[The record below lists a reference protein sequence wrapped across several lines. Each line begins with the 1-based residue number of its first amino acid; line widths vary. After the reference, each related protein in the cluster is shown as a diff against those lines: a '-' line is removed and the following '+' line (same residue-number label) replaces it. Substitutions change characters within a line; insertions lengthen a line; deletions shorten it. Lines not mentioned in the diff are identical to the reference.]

1 MIKKL
6 FLNLSKQY
14 DVFSATEVVIQD
26 NTIIIRGTDEN
37 ESQKEAVI
45 SKQDLI
51 NDIIQYGTADF

>member
-6 FLNLSKQY
+6 FLNLLKQY

-37 ESQKEAVI
+37 ESQKEAVV